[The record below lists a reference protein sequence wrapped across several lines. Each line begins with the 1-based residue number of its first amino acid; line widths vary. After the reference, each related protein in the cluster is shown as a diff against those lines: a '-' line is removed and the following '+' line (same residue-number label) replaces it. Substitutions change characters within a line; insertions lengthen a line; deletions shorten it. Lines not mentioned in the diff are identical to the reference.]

1 MIPARIPINGFA
13 ILLNASTFVSFSAI
27 TGINVVTTP
36 VERRFVIINHDAKA
50 ARAAVPSLSSA
61 IPTPTPIT
69 KRIAMLSIKAP
80 PAFTRKKPI
89 ISTIPETS
97 PPCMVDGHSAYP
109 IPIKIP
115 QIGRHATGSINAFP
129 NFCKY
134 FIIIKAP
141 PFFYPFSFYFM
152 PL

>member
-1 MIPARIPINGFA
+1 M
-13 ILLNASTFVSFSAI
+13 SAI
-27 TGINVVTTP
+27 AGINVVTVPT
-36 VERRFVIINHDAKA
+36 ERRFVIINHDANA
-50 ARAAVPSLSSA
+50 ARPAVPSLSSA

-89 ISTIPETS
+89 ISTIPVTS
-97 PPCMVDGHSAYP
+97 PPCMVDGQSAYP

-115 QIGRHATGSINAFP
+115 QIGRHATGSIKAFP

-134 FIIIKAP
+134 FIILKAP
-141 PFFYPFSFYFM
+141 PFFIIPFSFILYR
-152 PL
+152 